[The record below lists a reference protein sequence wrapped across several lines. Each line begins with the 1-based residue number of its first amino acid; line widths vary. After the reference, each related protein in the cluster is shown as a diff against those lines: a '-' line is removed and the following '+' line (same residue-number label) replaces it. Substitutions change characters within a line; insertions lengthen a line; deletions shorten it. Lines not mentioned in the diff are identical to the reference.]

1 MNRVIGILGVLL
13 VITIAFAASFGYAFA
28 TKGPI
33 TMTQVRT
40 ITVSNSVYLVTM
52 TEKVIGVITPQ
63 TATLTIIAS
72 PNCTIMIPTIY
83 PPIIYYNKTIFILP
97 QENASSTYSIVS
109 TFTTFSQ
116 MSAQTTFTTITVS
129 NAEVKTTV
137 TSGNSTITTLTCPA
151 YA

>member
-1 MNRVIGILGVLL
+1 MSEVLRCSFIQFNRELFFIERRLIYTECSYSV
-13 VITIAFAASFGYAFA
+13 
-28 TKGPI
+28 
-33 TMTQVRT
+33 VRLPPMRT
-40 ITVSNSVYLVTM
+40 RIPVNPWSKKCS
-52 TEKVIGVITPQ
+52 
-63 TATLTIIAS
+63 ATLTIIAS
-72 PNCTIMIPTIY
+72 PNCTIVIPTIS
-83 PPIIYYNKTIFILP
+83 PPIIGYNKTIFILP